1 MDHQLDDRQKEF
13 LILQYQAIRSEIL
26 ALKERVIRVQT
37 ISISGIPLL
46 VAAGENS
53 KLDFVVIVSPIITAV
68 VVLMISFE
76 QNSIMRAGKY
86 IRENIEPFLISQQP
100 EKAKISIG
108 WQPPEKTKIPVGWED
123 FLGQN
128 GQKNRDAEKHFLNSV
143 VLAFSLYY
151 LGGSILAFS
160 KIQSY
165 NFPLSIPGYNM
176 AIIAASIVLVIYL
189 ILFPFFIFLLDPALK
204 FQLFFETSIFRILI

>member
-1 MDHQLDDRQKEF
+1 MDNQLNDRQKEF

-46 VAAGENS
+46 VAAGENL

-86 IRENIEPFLISQQP
+86 IRENIEPFLMSQQP
-100 EKAKISIG
+100 EKAKIIG
-108 WQPPEKTKIPVGWED
+108 WQQPEKTKMPIGWED
-123 FLGQN
+123 FLEQH

-143 VLAFSLYY
+143 ILAFSLYY
-151 LGGSILAFS
+151 LGGSILAFN

-165 NFPLSIPGYNM
+165 DFSISISGYNM
-176 AIIAASIVLVIYL
+176 AIIVALIVLVLYL
-189 ILFPFFIFLLDPALK
+189 VLFPFFV
-204 FQLFFETSIFRILI
+204 FFVRSSFKITTFF